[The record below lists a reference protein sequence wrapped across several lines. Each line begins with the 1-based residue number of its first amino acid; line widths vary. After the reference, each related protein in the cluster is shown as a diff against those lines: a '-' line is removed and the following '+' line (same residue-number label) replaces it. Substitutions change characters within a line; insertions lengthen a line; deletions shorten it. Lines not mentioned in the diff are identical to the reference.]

1 MKNQTGDYYI
11 IYINIRYEKTNR
23 WLNRQHFTWAWLE
36 TPPCTYSTTHL
47 RAGLGIIL
55 ISGISIFFYVRNVS
69 WVMSKFPCPVQRQTM
84 ENNGLEDKMK
94 RLNHYRYNHHFYYIQ
109 YQPIRRQLNSKCWA
123 TAVFLIWWN
132 TLKTFVFL

>member
-11 IYINIRYEKTNR
+11 IYINIRYEQTNR

-47 RAGLGIIL
+47 RAGLGIFL
-55 ISGISIFFYVRNVS
+55 MATSGYIFYVRNVS

-84 ENNGLEDKMK
+84 ENNGLEDKRK
-94 RLNHYRYNHHFYYIQ
+94 RLNHYRYNHHFCYIQ